1 MIHDSPYVSVTDP
14 LLLQRFLERFVIAP
28 RASGEVLI
36 RSVADAFSSIPY
48 ENLTKIIKSETIVS
62 PSSAMRLPD
71 ELIGDYLRWGTGGT
85 CFSLTAAI
93 IAVYGALGIEAHPVL
108 ADRHYGPDTHCGV
121 LIFHNCKLLLLDP
134 GYLLFE
140 PTVLCPTEP
149 SLVQT
154 GTNQIELKPLRNGEK
169 VELYTVYKK
178 NRKLRL
184 TYKISPV
191 DSVQFAKA
199 WESSFAWEMMTYP
212 VLTRRSNGHQQYL
225 QGDKLAVFSQNDSKR
240 TVLSKECRAELIST
254 AFGIDQ
260 SVISRAL
267 GVIKNG

>member
-1 MIHDSPYVSVTDP
+1 MIHDAPYVMLTDP
-14 LLLQRFLERFVIAP
+14 LLLEQFLDRFGIDRDALE
-28 RASGEVLI
+28 GVLI
-36 RSVADAFSSIPY
+36 SSVAAAFSRIPY

-62 PSSAMRLPD
+62 PRSAMRLPD

-93 IAVYGALGIEAHPVL
+93 VAVYEALGIEAHPVL

-121 LIFHNCKLLLLDP
+121 MIFHNGQLLLLDP

-140 PTVLCPTEP
+140 PALLCPTE
-149 SLVQT
+149 STVIET
-154 GTNQIELKPLRNGEK
+154 GTNIIELKPLMNGK
-169 VELYTVYKK
+169 RVELHTVYRK

-184 TYKISPV
+184 TYKIVPV
-191 DSVQFAKA
+191 DSVQFARA

-225 QGDKLAVFSQNDSKR
+225 QGNRFAVYSQNDSQR
-240 TVLSKECRAELIST
+240 FELTSETRAGLISST
-254 AFGIDQ
+254 FGIDP
-260 SVISRAL
+260 SIIKKAM